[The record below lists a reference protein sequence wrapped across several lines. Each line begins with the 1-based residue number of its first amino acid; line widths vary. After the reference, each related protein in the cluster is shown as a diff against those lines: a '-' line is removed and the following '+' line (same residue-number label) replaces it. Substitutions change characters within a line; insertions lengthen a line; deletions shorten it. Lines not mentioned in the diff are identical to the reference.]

1 MVDVRTLL
9 AAVLGIGLGLVLI
22 AAPEFV
28 VQVHAVGRRPHDGRG
43 EYGTD
48 REVPGRWRRLVRV
61 AGVALVVVGGY
72 FAYTLL

>member
-9 AAVLGIGLGLVLI
+9 AAVLGVALGAVLV

-28 VQVHAVGRRPHDGRG
+28 VRVHTAVRRPRDGRG

-48 REVPGRWRRLVRV
+48 REVPDRWRRLVQV
-61 AGVALVVVGGY
+61 LGVALVVLGCY
-72 FAYTLL
+72 FGYTLL

>member
-9 AAVLGIGLGLVLI
+9 AAVLGVALGVVLI

-28 VQVHAVGRRPHDGRG
+28 VRIHTAGRRPHDRGG

-48 REVPGRWRRLVRV
+48 REVPDQWRRLVQGV
-61 AGVALVVVGGY
+61 GVALVVLGCY
-72 FAYTLL
+72 FGYTLL